1 MNPAAALARE
11 ASPPLDLDAVNRGLE
26 GASAEAILR
35 WAVENF
41 EPGKLALVSAFG
53 PGSAVQI
60 HMLAD
65 IAPDLPVIFVDTLHH
80 FPETLEHMERVRDRY
95 NLNLRIYRPAATR
108 AEFEEQYGP
117 NLWEH
122 DLARYQQVAK
132 VEPFVEATR
141 QLDGWITGR
150 RRDQSNSR
158 TALPPVEGGDK
169 LRVNPLIEWTRSD
182 IWRYILDHELPYNP
196 LHDRGYASVGDEPL
210 TTPVGSDEEERAGRW
225 RGSGVTE
232 CGIHLV

>member
-1 MNPAAALARE
+1 
-11 ASPPLDLDAVNRGLE
+11 
-26 GASAEAILR
+26 
-35 WAVENF
+35 
-41 EPGKLALVSAFG
+41 
-53 PGSAVQI
+53 
-60 HMLAD
+60 
-65 IAPDLPVIFVDTLHH
+65 VIFVDTLHH